1 MLFLNNMNKKNK
13 MNHVRNIFCKISYA
27 IFLIL
32 ILCTRSNAIAQCTP
46 PWADNC
52 EDANVLCSLDEL
64 NGYSCSSLKYSNPT
78 GCSPI
83 CPQGGG
89 PHNTAWWAFVCDGG
103 QVTINFKFQ
112 NCSVNGE
119 GLQIG
124 IWGNCDC
131 TESVACN
138 SDCNGPGQFALTAN
152 LIACKTYYLFV
163 DGCSEDICDFTITTS
178 GGGQPQLSP
187 LGKINNDSDR
197 KIQVCQGMCNKK
209 FIIDKQNSNC
219 LPTYEWTLDGIII
232 GGTGNEL
239 YLDFPDEG
247 EFQLCVTAYIGN
259 PNSGSICDQEGPE
272 CITVT
277 ALLSQDRYG
286 PLQRIC
292 ATQLPFDFH
301 GTKIFN
307 DGTYRATFHDAS
319 CCKYD
324 SIVDFHIIYNDSL
337 GCQNTNY
344 AKGIVFLDK
353 NKNGIFDNQEILLND
368 YIVSSAPG
376 SFATFSNQNGYT
388 ILLERNTIN
397 TINASV
403 PNPAVASIIPTDYQ
417 INVGNVYGQIP
428 GQYDFAIQEKD
439 LLDLEIQIN
448 STVARPG
455 RTSVVTLQVNN
466 VGNIAATQS
475 VITLQ
480 FPIGW
485 NVIRTN
491 PMYTNILSGNLLRWD
506 YTNTINIKGSKSF
519 RIEFAPPTTAILGTP
534 FELIAEV
541 DATNDVNPINDIA
554 VWNSK
559 IVASYDPNDK
569 LVNKSN
575 YYSISDHNK
584 ELIYT
589 IRFQNTGTDTAFDV
603 TIRDTLN
610 KAIDPTSIRV
620 VNASHPYQLRMKK
633 LGFLEVYFK
642 NIFLPDSSVN
652 EVASHGFVQF
662 AIRPNATNEPFTLRN
677 KASIYFDY
685 NTPVLTNSISTYIGL
700 VSTTEIN
707 KQALLK
713 ATPNP
718 FSDQMI
724 VEYESSK
731 KYSKY
736 RLQIRNIHGIMTH
749 DIQVQHKGK
758 VEINTK
764 IIPTGVYELMF
775 IADEQILLSNKI
787 VKL

>member
-1 MLFLNNMNKKNK
+1 MNLFRNIYYIIPCTLFLLLSIYTIPNT
-13 MNHVRNIFCKISYA
+13 
-27 IFLIL
+27 L
-32 ILCTRSNAIAQCTP
+32 AQCIP
-46 PWADNC
+46 ASADIC
-52 EDANVLCSLDEL
+52 KDANVLCSLDEL
-64 NGYSCSSLKYSNPT
+64 NGYSCSNPVYSNPT
-78 GCSPI
+78 GCTPL
-83 CPQGGG
+83 CPGGG
-89 PHNTAWWAFVCDGG
+89 ASHNTAWWAFVTEGG
-103 QVTINFKFQ
+103 NVTITFNIG
-112 NCSVNGE
+112 NCSITG
-119 GLQIG
+119 GGIQYG
-124 IWGNCDC
+124 IWGDCDC
-131 TESVACN
+131 KESIACN
-138 SDCNGPGQFALTAN
+138 NDVHGPGTYTINAN
-152 LIACKTYYLFV
+152 FIACKTYYLFV
-163 DGCSEDICDFTITTS
+163 DGFLGDVCDFTIRTN
-178 GGGQPQLSP
+178 GGSSPQLSP
-187 LGKINNDSDR
+187 LGKINNDPDR
-197 KIQVCQGMCNKK
+197 KILVCQGICNMK
-209 FIIDKQNSNC
+209 FKVDGQNGNC
-219 LPTYEWTLDGIII
+219 VPTYEWTLDGNIV
-232 GGTGNEL
+232 GGIKNEIL
-239 YLDFPDEG
+239 LDLPDRVD
-247 EFQLCVTAYIGN
+247 FQLCVTAYIGN

-272 CITVT
+272 CTSICITNNPEK
-277 ALLSQDRYG
+277 LG
-286 PLQRIC
+286 PTRNIC
-292 ATQLPFDFH
+292 ATQLPFDWH
-301 GTKIFN
+301 GTKIYN
-307 DGTYRATFHDAS
+307 EGIAKATFKDAS

-324 SIVDFHIIYNDSL
+324 SLVNFHIIYNDSL

-344 AKGIVFLDK
+344 VKGIVFLDK
-353 NKNGIFDNQEILLND
+353 NKNGFFDNQEIKLND

-403 PNPAVASIIPTDYQ
+403 PNPAVATVVPTDYQ
-417 INVGNVYGQIP
+417 INVGNVFGQIP

-475 VITLQ
+475 VVTLQ
-480 FPIGW
+480 FPTGW

-491 PMYTNILSGNLLRWD
+491 PMYTNILGGNLLRWD
-506 YTNTINIKGSKSF
+506 YTNTINLKGSKSF
-519 RIEFAPPTTAILGTP
+519 RIELAPPTSAKQGTP

-541 DATNDVNPINDIA
+541 DAINDVNPINDIA

-575 YYSISDHNK
+575 YYSISDQNK
-584 ELIYT
+584 ELIYN

-603 TIRDTLN
+603 TIRDTLS

-652 EVASHGFVQF
+652 EIASHGFVQF

-677 KASIYFDY
+677 KASIYFDF

-700 VSTTEIN
+700 VSTTETN

-713 ATPNP
+713 VTPNP
-718 FSDQMI
+718 FSDQII
-724 VEYESSK
+724 VTYESLK

-749 DIQVQHKGK
+749 DIQVQQKGRME
-758 VEINTK
+758 VSTK
-764 IIPTGVYELMF
+764 LLPAGIYELMF
-775 IADEQILLSNKI
+775 IVDDQLLISNKI
-787 VKL
+787 VKQ

>member
-1 MLFLNNMNKKNK
+1 MNLF
-13 MNHVRNIFCKISYA
+13 RNIYYIIPCTC
-27 IFLIL
+27 FLLLSIYTIPNTL
-32 ILCTRSNAIAQCTP
+32 AQCIP
-46 PWADNC
+46 ASADIC
-52 EDANVLCSLDEL
+52 KDANVLCSLDEL
-64 NGYSCSSLKYSNPT
+64 NGYSCSNPAYSNPT
-78 GCSPI
+78 GCTPL
-83 CPQGGG
+83 CPMGGSSQ
-89 PHNTAWWAFVCDGG
+89 NTAWWAFVTEGG
-103 QVTINFKFQ
+103 TASITFDLS
-112 NCSVNGE
+112 NCSVTG
-119 GLQIG
+119 GGVQFG
-124 IWGNCDC
+124 IWG
-131 TESVACN
+131 
-138 SDCNGPGQFALTAN
+138 DCNCNESIVCTNDVRGPGTYIINAN
-152 LIACKTYYLFV
+152 FIACKTYYLFV
-163 DGCSEDICDFTITTS
+163 DGFLGDVCDFTMRTT
-178 GGGQPQLSP
+178 GGNSPQLSP
-187 LGKINNDSDR
+187 LGKINNDPDR
-197 KIQVCQGMCNKK
+197 KIQVCQGICNKK
-209 FIIDKQNSNC
+209 FVIEEQNVNC
-219 LPTYEWTLDGIII
+219 IPIYEWMLDGKII
-232 GGTGNEL
+232 GRNDNETS
-239 YLDFPDEG
+239 LDFPDEG
-247 EFQLCVTAYIGN
+247 DFQLCVTAYIGN

-272 CITVT
+272 CITIRVGNVPE
-277 ALLSQDRYG
+277 RIG
-286 PLQRIC
+286 PTRNIC
-292 ATQLPFDFH
+292 ATELPYKW
-301 GTKIFN
+301 GSVKIYN
-307 DGTYRATFHDAS
+307 DGLARSTFRDSS
-319 CCKYD
+319 CCKID

-344 AKGIVFLDK
+344 AKGIVFMDK
-353 NKNGIFDNQEILLND
+353 NNNGVFDNQETKLND

-388 ILLERNTIN
+388 ILLERNAIN
-397 TINASV
+397 TIKASV
-403 PNPAVASIIPTDYQ
+403 PNPAIASVVPSDYQ

-485 NVIRTN
+485 SVIRTN
-491 PMYTNILSGNLLRWD
+491 PMYTNILGGNLLRWD
-506 YTNTINIKGSKSF
+506 YMNTINIKGSKSF
-519 RIEFAPPTTAILGTP
+519 RIEMAPPTSAKQGTP

-541 DATNDVNPINDIA
+541 DAMNDVNPNNDIA
-554 VWNSK
+554 FWNNK

-575 YYSISDHNK
+575 YYSISDQNK

-610 KAIDPTSIRV
+610 KAIDPTSVRV

-652 EVASHGFVQF
+652 ELASHGFVQF

-677 KASIYFDY
+677 IASIYFDY
-685 NTPVLTNSISTYIGL
+685 NTPVLTNSISTFVGL
-700 VSTTEIN
+700 VSTTETN
-707 KQALLK
+707 MQEVLQ

-749 DIQVQHKGK
+749 DIQVQQKGK

-775 IADEQILLSNKI
+775 IADDQILLSNKI